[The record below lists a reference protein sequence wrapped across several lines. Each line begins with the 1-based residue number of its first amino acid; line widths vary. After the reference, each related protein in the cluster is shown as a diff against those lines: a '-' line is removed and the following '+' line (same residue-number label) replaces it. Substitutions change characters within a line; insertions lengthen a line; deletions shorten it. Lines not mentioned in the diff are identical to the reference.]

1 MKRLL
6 FLAAILGLSCS
17 GPEDS
22 SESTASG
29 DDGGKLSVYV
39 VNYPLQYFAERIGGD
54 LVEVHFP
61 EIQGDPAFWKP
72 DAEAISS
79 FQKAD
84 RILLNG
90 ASYAKWVK
98 TVSLPTSKLVHTSAS
113 FRDRYLEMEGTVVH
127 SHGPDGDHSH
137 GETAFTTWLDPTLA
151 VEHANT
157 IRDAFVEAR
166 PADEAT
172 FKEGFVSLERDLLEL
187 DERMEQAVA
196 GKAADRPLMGSH
208 PVYQYLA
215 RRYGLDLRA
224 VHFEPDASPADEAWH
239 DLQRV
244 LEEHPAKWMLWEGA
258 PIDETAEKLKAMGL
272 ESVVF
277 DPSGNRPAA
286 GDYLSV
292 MASNVSGLESVFS
305 AP

>member
-1 MKRLL
+1 MPCGDQVELY
-6 FLAAILGLSCS
+6 LGGADRHS
-17 GPEDS
+17 GGHRQAKIGIRE
-22 SESTASG
+22 G
-29 DDGGKLSVYV
+29 SV
-39 VNYPLQYFAERIGGD
+39 LQALGAQDLQRQRADRRIGRGTGNASD
-54 LVEVHFP
+54 LG
-61 EIQGDPAFWKP
+61 IG
-72 DAEAISS
+72 
-79 FQKAD
+79 
-84 RILLNG
+84 R
-90 ASYAKWVK
+90 
-98 TVSLPTSKLVHTSAS
+98 
-113 FRDRYLEMEGTVVH
+113 
-127 SHGPDGDHSH
+127 GP
-137 GETAFTTWLDPTLA
+137 
-151 VEHANT
+151 
-157 IRDAFVEAR
+157 
-166 PADEAT
+166 
-172 FKEGFVSLERDLLEL
+172 VSLERDLLEL

-224 VHFEPDASPADEAWH
+224 VHFEPDASPADEAWN

>member
-6 FLAAILGLSCS
+6 FLTAVVGLSCS
-17 GPEDS
+17 APEDS
-22 SESTASG
+22 SQTTASEDG
-29 DDGGKLSVYV
+29 GGKLSVYV
-39 VNYPLQYFAERIGGD
+39 VNYPLQYFAERIGGE
-54 LVEVHFP
+54 LVDVHFP

-90 ASYAKWVK
+90 ASYAKWVE
-98 TVSLPTSKLVHTSAS
+98 TVSLPTSKLVDTSSS
-113 FRDRYLEMEGTVVH
+113 FRDRYLVIEGTMVH
-127 SHGPDGDHSH
+127 SHGPEGEHSH

-151 VEHANT
+151 IEQAKA

-172 FKEGFVSLERDLLEL
+172 FKEGFASLERDLLEL
-187 DERMEQAVA
+187 DKRMEQAVA
-196 GKAADRPLMGSH
+196 GKAGRPLMGSH

-215 RRYGLDLRA
+215 RRYGLDLSA

-239 DLQRV
+239 DLLRV
-244 LEEHPAKWMLWEGA
+244 LEAHPAKWMLWEGE
-258 PIDETAEKLKAMGL
+258 PIAETAEELKGMGL

-277 DPSGNRPAA
+277 DPCGNRPAA

-292 MASNVSGLESVFS
+292 METNVAGLERVFS
-305 AP
+305 AS